1 MVDYTKADGYVVD
14 AKGRRQYVNRDDANL
29 VPGTEI
35 DANDHNQL
43 RNDVVNAIAQS
54 GITPNNDD
62 DTQLYQ
68 AIVKIADEREAAGE
82 IGFTPVEQ
90 GGIDGL
96 TDDKVQIGNSSNGLA
111 AYVSGKFSGV
121 FAYTSVA
128 AIYPVAIGIDQTN
141 LFPWFSDNK
150 GAFYNLATREWVGN
164 AYATTTAL
172 NSEITRARSAETA
185 LQTAV
190 NGKQPAGDYATNAAL
205 NNEVTAR
212 ANAVTALDGA
222 KVNRAGDTMTDNLNI
237 RAFKTFTGGNFGGQ
251 VFSVISG
258 QSGGS
263 SSGEYSFGL
272 WMQQVTGTY
281 TSGVLSVNGFQGR
294 KDYRF
299 NEDGNIITPLG
310 TVALTSQ
317 IPTDY
322 ISQSTYQADFDSG
335 DSRVHDS
342 PYGKRSQHFVATANA
357 GDYISF
363 PQKMGSVDACTV
375 VAQGNTDYNCKGFNP
390 DNNGVYLHVNGGGT
404 GVQVAVLVSGTKP

>member
-35 DANDHNQL
+35 DADDHNQL

-96 TDDKVQIGNSSNGLA
+96 TDDKVQIGNSANGLA

-150 GAFYNLATREWVGN
+150 GKFYNLATREWVIN

-172 NSEITRARSAETA
+172 NREITRAKGAESD
-185 LQTAV
+185 LQAAV

-205 NNEVTAR
+205 TNEVTAR
-212 ANAVTALDGA
+212 ANAVAALDGA
-222 KVNRAGDTMTDNLNI
+222 KVNRAGDTMTGSLSAFNSPTLTDGVYNYSPGFRSYTNS
-237 RAFKTFTGGNFGGQ
+237 RAGFTLFSQDKVGDGATACGVLVYEWNGQQQQYWWFGPDG
-251 VFSVISG
+251 SIG
-258 QSGGS
+258 QSS
-263 SSGEYSFGL
+263 
-272 WMQQVTGTY
+272 
-281 TSGVLSVNGFQGR
+281 
-294 KDYRF
+294 K
-299 NEDGNIITPLG
+299 GN
-310 TVALTSQ
+310 VAYVSQ

-335 DSRVHDS
+335 DSRIHDG
-342 PYGKRSQHFVATANA
+342 PYSKRTQHFRATASA
-357 GDYISF
+357 GDYITF
-363 PQKMGSVDACTV
+363 PAKMGSVDACTV
-375 VAQGNTDYNCKGFNP
+375 QAEANTDYNCKGFNT
-390 DNNGVYLHVNGGGT
+390 DNNGTYLHINGGGT
-404 GVQVAVLVSGTKP
+404 NVQVTVLVSGTKL